1 MKIEWVEVP
10 SERWVE
16 ELVAHR
22 WQGLVRLAWIS
33 AYEERVG
40 VTNTDQ
46 RVRAC
51 LVAHLQSASGAQE
64 VFLRTHVPVARR
76 LPSAVDVFPAADW
89 HEREVAEMFGL
100 AFDGRPDVR
109 GLFRPTRPPQRVIGD
124 DDDPDTA
131 PMTITSPLT
140 RRLDRP
146 WPGARDP
153 ARPGGRL
160 RATPGVEPEW
170 SADA

>member
-16 ELVAHR
+16 ELVAR
-22 WQGLVRLAWIS
+22 RRQGLVRLAWMS
-33 AYEERVG
+33 AYEERVT

-46 RVRAC
+46 RVRTC
-51 LVAHLQSASGAQE
+51 LVAHLQSANGARE
-64 VFLRTHVPVARR
+64 VFQRTYVPGERR
-76 LPSAVDVFPAADW
+76 LPSAVEVFPAADW
-89 HEREVAEMFGL
+89 HEREAAEMYGL
-100 AFDGRPDVR
+100 AFDGHPDIR
-109 GLFRPTRPPQRVIGD
+109 GLFRPTWRPEQVIGD
-124 DDDPDTA
+124 DDDLDSA
-131 PMTITSPLT
+131 PMTTVSPLA

-153 ARPGGRL
+153 VRPGGRL

-170 SADA
+170 GADA